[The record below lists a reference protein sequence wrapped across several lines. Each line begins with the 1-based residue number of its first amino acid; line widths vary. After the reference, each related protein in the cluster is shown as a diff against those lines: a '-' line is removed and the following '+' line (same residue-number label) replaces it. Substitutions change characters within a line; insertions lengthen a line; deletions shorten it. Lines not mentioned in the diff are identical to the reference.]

1 MKYLIAKED
10 IFILDKLIFEKGEK
24 IIKSEI
30 YKVGDIS
37 IPHSMINHLLDD
49 EKEINIKVKSL
60 DDDEDEIKEWRLQL
74 DVKTSRKKAKEI
86 ENILRETLRN
96 YI

>member
-10 IFILDKLIFEKGEK
+10 IFILDKLIFEKGER
-24 IIKSEI
+24 IIKSDI

-37 IPHSMINHLLDD
+37 IPHSMIHHLLDD
-49 EKEINIKVKSL
+49 EKEIDIKVKIL
-60 DDDEDEIKEWRLQL
+60 DDEDEIKEWRLQL